1 MANPFYDPNY
11 SQYQQMPQ
19 QNNGPF
25 GNFQN
30 LMNQF
35 QQFRNSF
42 RGDPKAQVQELLRSG
57 KMTQQQF
64 NQLSQL
70 AQQFQTFL
78 K

>member
-11 SQYQQMPQ
+11 SQPQ
-19 QNNGPF
+19 RNSGPF

-30 LMNQF
+30 MMNQF

>member
-11 SQYQQMPQ
+11 SQPQ

-30 LMNQF
+30 MMNQF

>member
-11 SQYQQMPQ
+11 SQYQQTPQ

-30 LMNQF
+30 MMNQF